1 MFIPEWMDSVKE
13 IVMDLLKEQTILVLK
28 KARDTL
34 IKLLVNGLS
43 STLILIYLVKVFLN
57 DKRLNDM
64 SKMEVIHWA
73 SFYEH
78 R

>member
-1 MFIPEWMDSVKE
+1 L
-13 IVMDLLKEQTILVLK
+13 DLIKEQTITVLK

-34 IKLLVNGLS
+34 IKLLVNGIA
-43 STLILIYLVKVFLN
+43 STTIFINLVKVFLN
-57 DKRLNDM
+57 NKLLNEE
-64 SKMEVIHWA
+64 SKMELIHWA